1 MKPANTSSD
10 ISVSQKLQ
18 LDRTSAIAQLKILG
32 YKQGDAVYVRAF
44 LPKEDPRYA
53 PNTGRKADKLS
64 WEQVERWQEQGYGI
78 YIVVNAGGHKD
89 EDVKSCRAIF
99 CEFDDRAIED
109 QINFWQDLGL
119 PEPSMQIATRK
130 SVHTYWVFDE
140 PIAVE
145 QWRELQTAL
154 LAYTASDPALKNPSR
169 VLRLAGAFHIK
180 PGHEPVRCNLIHSAG
195 KCYSYQELRSAI
207 PVSQSTTPAP
217 AITLSPSSVPQFQ
230 SDLVTP
236 QARRFED
243 ISIPVRASVP
253 LEACLAKESR
263 HLLNCGV
270 GEGERNAQGAKLV
283 RDLIGTANYLQAIGQ
298 SFDGNPRT
306 LLEDYAHRCS
316 PPLPSREVETVWK
329 SAEKDN
335 PTPSCQPEGVN
346 TCIRAWYWK
355 HHVKAQPESTQKN
368 HNYAASRGFGNISD
382 DRGKN
387 KPPVTTIALCDRIR
401 EILNRQ
407 ESESEIASCLIELAT
422 ATGRTY
428 NEINQLTKI
437 IRSEGELAAEVIEAV
452 ESFRPLLGSSRRR
465 LNIPRYIHRTLSN
478 PLMATSAAM
487 PTAPEYLFNTVLPS
501 SASRIGTAA
510 RIIVNPQ
517 GGYVQPCIF
526 WTANVAHSG
535 QAKTPPQIAILKP
548 LEEMEAAA
556 KESHDTQMEDYE
568 NDSDAKGKPPVRQRR
583 LLNNVTTS
591 TKIRIHDENPRG
603 LLEYMD
609 ELVADY
615 QRLNQYKSGK
625 GDDLQL
631 ELSFW
636 NGSGGNFDRH
646 DARLFLKRVAL
657 SKTGTYQWDT
667 LARLMGADEVN
678 FIASGYSSRFLYCSI
693 VDAPARFL
701 DLLSTPN
708 RAADELKEKLTWLY
722 AQLEQLPETDYFLSH
737 EAKVLFQGW
746 NHTLVNVEME
756 EKHFGLSLV
765 YAKIESY
772 TARLALWLHIVN
784 AVLRGETPSQII
796 NGKTMQHAI
805 EIALFYL
812 DQHKLIHAHNAPNR
826 QAEGIFLKVQAQAE
840 KVLKKCGKGVSASFL
855 KSRINALK
863 GWAVEKIRA
872 CIFKALAASGHGRI
886 EGEGSEMVY
895 IPNPSIGEPPGQL
908 VSIGGELVA
917 SPIAQTSSNSDLQAS
932 IGEIGERVWSWGF
945 PPGTSRGEDTR
956 VQSCP
961 HHREVSGSTTEA
973 TCSQLSTD
981 VVTPWGNAYAPPPD
995 HRTAARHLLQRRE
1008 PPQHSD
1014 SSMGDTP
1021 AQHCP
1026 HQFPNSVVET
1036 TAAAGLGSVG
1046 DTTNSL
1052 PIAPIEK
1059 IQQQSP
1065 TVRGLA
1071 EQILLCS
1078 TWSEIASQVKENTNT
1093 LVKAAKEMTAQ
1104 QRQGLTRLLSEHLC
1118 QSPSHLSQL
1127 TWVPEKLRQR
1137 TLERLQFTIS
1147 RIADVAGSI
1156 LELGWES
1163 ISGCRLEKI
1172 GQIGMPGEAWLFLA
1186 PDGTHLYAYPDA
1198 VEAISYRGE

>member
-1 MKPANTSSD
+1 MKQAQKNRSSSP
-10 ISVSQKLQ
+10 SVSQKLH
-18 LDRTSAIAQLKILG
+18 LDRSSAIAQLEMLG
-32 YKQGDAVYVRAF
+32 YKRGDAIYIRAF

-78 YIVVNAGGHKD
+78 YIVVNGGGHKD
-89 EDVKSCRAIF
+89 EDVKKCRAIF
-99 CEFDDRAIED
+99 CEFDDRPIED
-109 QINFWQDLGL
+109 QINFWQELGL

-130 SVHTYWVFDE
+130 SVHSYWVFNE

-145 QWRELQTAL
+145 QWRELQAAL
-154 LAYTASDPALKNPSR
+154 IAYTASDRALKNPSR
-169 VLRLAGAFHIK
+169 VMRLAGAFHIK
-180 PGHEPVRCNLIHSAG
+180 PGHEPVRCDPIHSAG

-207 PVSQSTTPAP
+207 PVTQVTTS
-217 AITLSPSSVPQFQ
+217 AITLSPSSVPQSQ
-230 SDLVTP
+230 ANLVTL

-243 ISIPVRASVP
+243 ISIPVPASVP

-263 HLLNCGV
+263 SLLGAGV
-270 GEGERNAQGAKLV
+270 GEGGRNDRGAKLA
-283 RDLIGTANYLQAIGQ
+283 RDLIGTANYLQSIGQ
-298 SFDGNPRT
+298 SFDGDPRL
-306 LLEDYAHRCS
+306 LLEDYANRCS
-316 PPLPSREVETVWK
+316 PPLPSREVETIWQ

-335 PTPSCQPEGVN
+335 PTPSCTPEGVDA
-346 TCIRAWYWK
+346 CIRGWYWK
-355 HHVKAQPESTQKN
+355 HRVKPQQESTQKN
-368 HNYAASRGFGNISD
+368 SNYAAGRDFGNTN
-382 DRGKN
+382 GKDGN
-387 KPPVTTIALCDRIR
+387 KPPVATITLCDRIR
-401 EILNRQ
+401 EILNRCD
-407 ESESEIASCLIELAT
+407 SESVTATALMELAS

-428 NEINQLTKI
+428 NEIDRLARI
-437 IRSEGELAAEVIEAV
+437 IRAEGELATEVIEAV
-452 ESFRPLLGSSRRR
+452 ESFQGILKSCRKR
-465 LNIPRYIHRTLSN
+465 LDIRLYLDKTLSD
-478 PLMATSAAM
+478 PLMAKAAAM
-487 PTAPEYLFNTVLPS
+487 PTAPEYLFNTILPS

-526 WTANVAHSG
+526 WTANIAHSG
-535 QAKTPPQIAILKP
+535 QAKTPPQQVILKP

-556 KESHDTQMEDYE
+556 KEIHDRLLEDYE
-568 NDSDAKGKPPVRQRR
+568 ATKDSDAKVPVRQRR

-603 LLEYMD
+603 LLEYID

-708 RAADELKEKLTWLY
+708 PAANELKEKLSWLY

-746 NHTLVNVEME
+746 NHILVNAEME

-772 TARLALWLHIVN
+772 TARIALWLHVVN
-784 AVLRGETPSQII
+784 AVLRGEKPQMTI
-796 NGKTMQHAI
+796 GGRTMQHAI
-805 EIALFYL
+805 EIASFYL
-812 DQHKLIHAHNAPNR
+812 DQHKLIHAHNAPTR
-826 QAEGIFLKVQAQAE
+826 QPEGIFLKVQTQAE

-863 GWAVEKIRA
+863 GWAVEKIRT

-895 IPNPSIGEPPGQL
+895 IPNPPTDDLPGKL
-908 VSIGGELVA
+908 VSIGGELAA

-932 IGEIGERVWSWGF
+932 IGEIGERASSTTF
-945 PPGTSRGEDTR
+945 SQPSSDALASPPNHRKVTSTEDT
-956 VQSCP
+956 S
-961 HHREVSGSTTEA
+961 
-973 TCSQLSTD
+973 
-981 VVTPWGNAYAPPPD
+981 
-995 HRTAARHLLQRRE
+995 AR
-1008 PPQHSD
+1008 
-1014 SSMGDTP
+1014 
-1021 AQHCP
+1021 HCP
-1026 HQFPNSVVET
+1026 HREMLVGETNTTALAHQFTKSVVET
-1036 TAAAGLGSVG
+1036 PTATALDSVG
-1046 DTTNSL
+1046 DTTNSS
-1052 PIAPIEK
+1052 PIAPIGQT
-1059 IQQQSP
+1059 QQHSP
-1065 TVRGLA
+1065 TARELT
-1071 EQILLCS
+1071 EQIQLCS
-1078 TWSEIASQVKENTNT
+1078 TWIEIARLAKENTDT

-1118 QSPSHLSQL
+1118 QSPIHLTQL
-1127 TWVPEKLRQR
+1127 LWVPQKLRQR
-1137 TLERLQFTIS
+1137 TLERLQFTIR
-1147 RIADVAGSI
+1147 RIASVAGNV
-1156 LELGWES
+1156 LDLGWES
-1163 ISGCRLEKI
+1163 ISGCKLEKI
-1172 GQIGMPGEAWLFLA
+1172 GQIEMPGEAWLFTT
-1186 PDGTHLYAYPDA
+1186 PNGTHVYAYPDA
-1198 VEAISYRGE
+1198 VEAITPLALE

>member
-1 MKPANTSSD
+1 MKQAQKNTSSSP
-10 ISVSQKLQ
+10 SVSQKLH
-18 LDRTSAIAQLKILG
+18 LNRSSAIAQLEMLG
-32 YKQGDAVYVRAF
+32 YKRGDAIYIRAF

-78 YIVVNAGGHKD
+78 YIVVNGGGHKD
-89 EDVKSCRAIF
+89 ENVKSCRAIF

-154 LAYTASDPALKNPSR
+154 LTYTASDQALKNPSR
-169 VLRLAGAFHIK
+169 VMRLAGAFHIK
-180 PGHEPVRCNLIHSAG
+180 PGHEPVRCDLIHSSG
-195 KCYSYQELRSAI
+195 KCYNYQELRSAI
-207 PVSQSTTPAP
+207 PVSQSTTPA
-217 AITLSPSSVPQFQ
+217 ITLSPSPVPQSQ
-230 SDLVTP
+230 TNLVTS
-236 QARRFED
+236 QARCFED
-243 ISIPVRASVP
+243 ISIPVSASVP

-263 HLLNCGV
+263 SLLGAGV
-270 GEGERNAQGAKLV
+270 GEGGRNAQGAKLA
-283 RDLIGTANYLQAIGQ
+283 RDLIGTANYLQSIGQ
-298 SFDGNPRT
+298 SFDGNPML
-306 LLEDYAHRCS
+306 LLEDYANRCS
-316 PPLPSREVETVWK
+316 PPLPSREVETIWQ

-335 PTPSCQPEGVN
+335 PTPSCTPEGVDA
-346 TCIRAWYWK
+346 CIRGWYWK
-355 HHVKAQPESTQKN
+355 HHVKPLQESPRN
-368 HNYAASRGFGNISD
+368 NNYAAGRGFGNNN
-382 DRGKN
+382 GKDSN
-387 KPPVTTIALCDRIR
+387 KPPVATIALCDRIR
-401 EILNRQ
+401 EILNRCD
-407 ESESEIASCLIELAT
+407 SESVTATALMELAS

-428 NEINQLTKI
+428 NEIDRLARI
-437 IRSEGELAAEVIEAV
+437 IRAEGELAEEVIEAV
-452 ESFRPLLGSSRRR
+452 ESFQGILKSCRKR
-465 LNIPRYIHRTLSN
+465 LDIRLYLDKALSD
-478 PLMATSAAM
+478 PLMAKAAAM

-510 RIIVNPQ
+510 RIIINPQ

-526 WTANVAHSG
+526 WTANIAHSG
-535 QAKTPPQIAILKP
+535 QAKTPPQQVILKP
-548 LEEMEAAA
+548 LEEMEATA
-556 KESHDTQMEDYE
+556 KEIHDRSMEDYE
-568 NDSDAKGKPPVRQRR
+568 ATKDSDAKIPVRQRR

-603 LLEYMD
+603 LLEYID

-708 RAADELKEKLTWLY
+708 PAADELKEKLSWLY

-746 NHTLVNVEME
+746 NHTLVNAEME

-772 TARLALWLHIVN
+772 TARIALWLHVVN
-784 AVLRGETPSQII
+784 AVLRGKKPQMTID
-796 NGKTMQHAI
+796 GRTMQHAI
-805 EIALFYL
+805 EIASFYL
-812 DQHKLIHAHNAPNR
+812 DQHKLIHAHNAPTR
-826 QAEGIFLKVQAQAE
+826 QPEGIFLKVQTQAE

-895 IPNPSIGEPPGQL
+895 IPNPSTDDLPGEL
-908 VSIGGELVA
+908 VGFGGELAA
-917 SPIAQTSSNSDLQAS
+917 SPIAQTSSNSNLQAS
-932 IGEIGERVWSWGF
+932 IGEIG
-945 PPGTSRGEDTR
+945 GT
-956 VQSCP
+956 
-961 HHREVSGSTTEA
+961 TTEA
-973 TCSQLSTD
+973 TFSQPSTEAIASPLD
-981 VVTPWGNAYAPPPD
+981 
-995 HRTAARHLLQRRE
+995 
-1008 PPQHSD
+1008 
-1014 SSMGDTP
+1014 
-1021 AQHCP
+1021 
-1026 HQFPNSVVET
+1026 HQFTNWVVET
-1036 TAAAGLGSVG
+1036 ITVTNLDSVG

-1052 PIAPIEK
+1052 PITPTGQT
-1059 IQQQSP
+1059 QQQSP
-1065 TVRGLA
+1065 TARELA

-1078 TWSEIASQVKENTNT
+1078 TWTEIASRVKENTNT
-1093 LVKAAKEMTAQ
+1093 LIKAAKEMTAQ

-1118 QSPSHLSQL
+1118 QSPIYLSQL

-1137 TLERLQFTIS
+1137 TLERLQFTIR
-1147 RIADVAGSI
+1147 RIASVAGNV
-1156 LELGWES
+1156 LDLGWES

-1186 PDGTHLYAYPDA
+1186 PDGTHVYAYPDA
-1198 VEAISYRGE
+1198 VEVISYCGEP

>member
-1 MKPANTSSD
+1 MKQAQKNISSSP
-10 ISVSQKLQ
+10 SVSQKLH
-18 LDRTSAIAQLKILG
+18 LERSSAIAQLEILG
-32 YKQGDAVYVRAF
+32 YKRGDAIYIRAF

-78 YIVVNAGGHKD
+78 YIVVNGGGHKD
-89 EDVKSCRAIF
+89 ENVKSCRAIF

-130 SVHTYWVFDE
+130 SVHSYWVFDE

-145 QWRELQTAL
+145 QWRELQAAL
-154 LAYTASDPALKNPSR
+154 IAYTASDRALKNPSR
-169 VLRLAGAFHIK
+169 VMRLAGAYHIK
-180 PGHEPVRCNLIHSAG
+180 PGHEPVRCDIIHSSS

-207 PVSQSTTPAP
+207 PVSQSTTPA
-217 AITLSPSSVPQFQ
+217 ITLSPSSVPQSQ
-230 SDLVTP
+230 INLVTSE
-236 QARRFED
+236 ARRFEEL
-243 ISIPVRASVP
+243 SIPVPASVF

-263 HLLNCGV
+263 ALLGAGV
-270 GEGERNAQGAKLV
+270 AEGGRNAQGAKLA
-283 RDLIGTANYLQAIGQ
+283 RDLIGTANYLQSIGQ
-298 SFDGNPRT
+298 SFDGAPRL
-306 LLEDYAHRCS
+306 LLEDYANRCS
-316 PPLPSREVETVWK
+316 PPLPSREVETIWQ

-335 PTPSCQPEGVN
+335 PTPSCTPEGVDA
-346 TCIRAWYWK
+346 CIRGWYWK
-355 HHVKAQPESTQKN
+355 HRVKPQPQSTQKDR
-368 HNYAASRGFGNISD
+368 NYAAGRGFGYSNN
-382 DRGKN
+382 GKGGN
-387 KPPVTTIALCDRIR
+387 NPPIATVSLCDRIR
-401 EILNRQ
+401 EILNHCD
-407 ESESEIASCLIELAT
+407 SESVTATALMELAS

-428 NEINQLTKI
+428 NEIDRLARI
-437 IRSEGELAAEVIEAV
+437 IRAEGELAEEVIEAV
-452 ESFRPLLGSSRRR
+452 ESFQGILKSCRKR
-465 LNIPRYIHRTLSN
+465 LNIRLYLDKTLSD
-478 PLMATSAAM
+478 PLMAKAAAM

-526 WTANVAHSG
+526 WTANIAHSG
-535 QAKTPPQIAILKP
+535 QAKTPPQQIILKP

-556 KESHDTQMEDYE
+556 KENHDRSMEDYE
-568 NDSDAKGKPPVRQRR
+568 ATKDSDAKVPVRQRR

-603 LLEYMD
+603 LLEYID

-678 FIASGYSSRFLYCSI
+678 FIASGYSSRFLYCSM

-708 RAADELKEKLTWLY
+708 PAADELKEKLSWLY

-746 NHTLVNVEME
+746 NHTLVNAEME

-772 TARLALWLHIVN
+772 TARIALWLHVVN
-784 AVLRGETPSQII
+784 AVLRGEKPQMTID
-796 NGKTMQHAI
+796 GRTMQHAI
-805 EIALFYL
+805 EIASFYL
-812 DQHKLIHAHNAPNR
+812 DQHKLIHAHNAPTR
-826 QAEGIFLKVQAQAE
+826 QPEGIFLKVQTQAE
-840 KVLKKCGKGVSASFL
+840 KILKKCGKGVSASFL

-863 GWAVEKIRA
+863 GWAVEKIRT
-872 CIFKALAASGHGRI
+872 CIFKALATSGHGRI

-895 IPNPSIGEPPGQL
+895 IPNPPIDDLPGEL
-908 VSIGGELVA
+908 VSIGGELAA
-917 SPIAQTSSNSDLQAS
+917 SPIAQTSSNSDLRAS
-932 IGEIGERVWSWGF
+932 IGEIGEDSAVRGY
-945 PPGTSRGEDTR
+945 PPLRSHCVAEVPSVVASGVQLSGEDTCVR
-956 VQSCP
+956 RCP
-961 HHREVSGSTTEA
+961 PLSEVSGGTTTEA
-973 TCSQLSTD
+973 TFSQPSTEAIASPLD
-981 VVTPWGNAYAPPPD
+981 
-995 HRTAARHLLQRRE
+995 
-1008 PPQHSD
+1008 
-1014 SSMGDTP
+1014 
-1021 AQHCP
+1021 
-1026 HQFPNSVVET
+1026 HQFTNSVVET
-1036 TAAAGLGSVG
+1036 ATATALDSV
-1046 DTTNSL
+1046 DNTTNSS
-1052 PIAPIEK
+1052 PIAPTEK
-1059 IQQQSP
+1059 TRQQQSP
-1065 TVRGLA
+1065 PAQELA

-1078 TWSEIASQVKENTNT
+1078 TWAEIASRVKENTNM

-1118 QSPSHLSQL
+1118 QSPIHLSQL
-1127 TWVPEKLRQR
+1127 AWVPEKLRQR
-1137 TLERLQFTIS
+1137 TLERLQFTIRRVAS
-1147 RIADVAGSI
+1147 VAGNV
-1156 LELGWES
+1156 LDLGWES
-1163 ISGCRLEKI
+1163 ISGCRLERI
-1172 GQIGMPGEAWLFLA
+1172 GQIEMLGEAWLFTT
-1186 PDGTHLYAYPDA
+1186 PDGTHVYTYPDA
-1198 VEAISYRGE
+1198 VEAITPLALE

>member
-1 MKPANTSSD
+1 MEQHKNLHLTALT
-10 ISVSQKLQ
+10 
-18 LDRTSAIAQLKILG
+18 LDRQQVVAHLETLG

-53 PNTGRKADKLS
+53 PNTGRKADRLN
-64 WEQVERWQEQGYGI
+64 WEQVERWQAQGYGV
-78 YIVVNAGGHKD
+78 YIVVNGGGHKD

-119 PEPSMQIATRK
+119 PEPSLQIATRK

-145 QWRELQTAL
+145 RWRELQTAL
-154 LAYTASDPALKNPSR
+154 LAYTGSDPALKNPSR
-169 VLRLAGAFHIK
+169 VMRLAGAYHIK
-180 PGHEPVRCNLIHSAG
+180 PECNPLRCDIIHSG
-195 KCYSYQELRSAI
+195 DKRYSYEELRAAI
-207 PVSQSTTPAP
+207 AVPEPLLEISPVPP
-217 AITLSPSSVPQFQ
+217 LSRSFTSEGGKRY
-230 SDLVTP
+230 D
-236 QARRFED
+236 D
-243 ISIPVRASVP
+243 ISIPIPATVP

-263 HLLNCGV
+263 ALLEAGV
-270 GEGERNAQGAKLV
+270 AEGRRNAQGAKLA
-283 RDLIGTANYLQAIGQ
+283 RDLIGTANYLRSIGQ
-298 SFDGNPRT
+298 SFDGDPRL
-306 LLEDYAHRCS
+306 LLEDYANRCS
-316 PPLPSREVETVWK
+316 PPLPLREVETVWK

-335 PTPSCQPEGVN
+335 PTPSCTPEGVN

-355 HHVKAQPESTQKN
+355 HHVKPQQESTQKN
-368 HNYAASRGFGNISD
+368 QNYAAGRGFGNTN

-387 KPPVTTIALCDRIR
+387 KPLVATITLCDRIQ
-401 EILNRQ
+401 EILDRC
-407 ESESEIASCLIELAT
+407 ESESEIANCLIELASV
-422 ATGRTY
+422 TGRTY

-437 IRSEGELAAEVIEAV
+437 IRTEGELAAEVIEAV
-452 ESFRPLLGSSRRR
+452 ESFRPLLKSSRRR
-465 LNIPRYIHRTLSN
+465 LNISSYIDRTLSQ

-510 RIIVNPQ
+510 RVAINPQ
-517 GGYVQPCIF
+517 GGYTQPCIF
-526 WTANVAHSG
+526 WTANIAHSG
-535 QAKTPPQIAILKP
+535 QAKTPPQQVILKP

-556 KESHDTQMEDYE
+556 KESHDIQIEDYE
-568 NDSDAKGKPPVRQRR
+568 NDKDAEGKPPVRLRR

-603 LLEYMD
+603 LLEYID

-667 LARLMGADEVN
+667 LARLMATDEVN

-708 RAADELKEKLTWLY
+708 PAAAQLREKLSWLY

-746 NHTLVNVEME
+746 NHTLVNAEME

-784 AVLRGETPSQII
+784 AVLRGESPSQII
-796 NGKTMQHAI
+796 DGRTMQHAI

-826 QAEGIFLKVQAQAE
+826 QPEGIFLKVQTQAE
-840 KVLKKCGKGVSASFL
+840 KVHQKCGKGVSASFL

-863 GWAVEKIRA
+863 GWAVGKIRT

-895 IPNPSIGEPPGQL
+895 IPNPPTDDALELVCFGE
-908 VSIGGELVA
+908 ELVA

-932 IGEIGERVWSWGF
+932 IGEIGEDSAVRGF
-945 PPGTSRGEDTR
+945 PPLRQLSGDATR
-956 VQSCP
+956 VRPLPPLS
-961 HHREVSGSTTEA
+961 EVSGGTTTEA
-973 TCSQLSTD
+973 AFSQPSTEAIAS
-981 VVTPWGNAYAPPPD
+981 PSD
-995 HRTAARHLLQRRE
+995 HRTVASTGE
-1008 PPQHSD
+1008 
-1014 SSMGDTP
+1014 TP
-1021 AQHCP
+1021 AQHYP
-1026 HQFPNSVVET
+1026 HQFTNWVAET
-1036 TAAAGLGSVG
+1036 ITVTNLDSVG
-1046 DTTNSL
+1046 DTTISS
-1052 PIAPIEK
+1052 PIAPTEK
-1059 IQQQSP
+1059 TQQQSL
-1065 TVRGLA
+1065 TARELA

-1078 TWSEIASQVKENTNT
+1078 TWAEIASRVKENTNT
-1093 LVKAAKEMTAQ
+1093 LVKAAKEMTST
-1104 QRQGLTRLLSEHLC
+1104 QRQGLTKLLVEYLC
-1118 QSPSHLSQL
+1118 QFPSNLYQL
-1127 TWVPEKLRQR
+1127 TWVPERLRQR
-1137 TLERLQFTIS
+1137 AIEKLTFTIHCVTNVVEG
-1147 RIADVAGSI
+1147 A
-1156 LELGWES
+1156 LNTTKET
-1163 ISGCRLEKI
+1163 ISGCRLKYI
-1172 GQIGMPGEAWLFLA
+1172 DCIGMQNEVWLFVT
-1186 PDGTHLYAYPDA
+1186 PSGEDFYACPNA
-1198 VEAISYRGE
+1198 VEAVACYEQ